1 MTAVLASWHS
11 ADVPG
16 IAPAFG
22 PLAESLRAAR
32 KGRGLS
38 IAQLAA
44 LAEVSPRLIS
54 ELERGMRAHVSF
66 ETAMRL
72 LHLVGV
78 EVTFDA
84 QPAPTAVA
92 ARIRAERR
100 RAEWTGEQSTLSK
113 QAPPP
118 VLSSAVAQL
127 SAVAR
132 ASRLAIGL
140 QRAYRAQRVT
150 RSEPS
155 AE

>member
-1 MTAVLASWHS
+1 MTR
-11 ADVPG
+11 
-16 IAPAFG
+16 IAPAVG

-32 KGRGLS
+32 KGRGIS
-38 IAQLAA
+38 IVQLAT
-44 LAEVSPRLIS
+44 LAGVSPRLVS

-66 ETAMRL
+66 VTAMRL

-78 EVTFDA
+78 AVTFDA
-84 QPAPTAVA
+84 EPAPAAMA

-113 QAPPP
+113 QPPPP
-118 VLSSAVAQL
+118 VSSSAVARL
-127 SAVAR
+127 NAVAS
-132 ASRLAIGL
+132 ASRLAVGL
-140 QRAYRAQRVT
+140 QRAYRAKTVT